1 MLNKDVK
8 VKIPSSRIKMVPK
21 GNGGPVYIY
30 YVDRYYYD
38 KKKKY
43 SSDKRI
49 IIGKKIDDEYM
60 IPNDNFLK
68 YFPERASELIS
79 DAPDIFSD
87 TLHVG
92 VMSVIDKI
100 LNDTGVG
107 TLLDSTF
114 DDSSQLIKDIISY
127 MIVEESSKYEDFPY
141 FEREHNTFTSRV
153 YSDSTVS
160 DLLRNEITPVK
171 IKFFLD
177 SWNKINS
184 DIEDV
189 YINVDATNI
198 NVTNEF
204 EGLGEYGKA
213 KDDESLPQVNITYM
227 SKAIDNTPL
236 NYSLYHGSVNDAA
249 EFKFIIR
256 DINRYGYKNVG
267 FIMDR
272 IYYSKDTYEK
282 LIKEGYSIL
291 CALKGNLDFVKNVYN
306 ECSIKL
312 KDMVTCYI
320 GEHEV
325 SGVTKKVKLN
335 ESGKKNVYGYVHMF
349 YSDKTASLERE
360 AILQSVYEYEKSLR
374 KLLDENKDLSEAD
387 LKKYSKW
394 FRFKTEP
401 STKAVYD
408 FVKKTSVIE
417 EELKKCGYFTLLSS
431 KKMEAKDALDIYSQR
446 DGVEKLFRTLKTSMD
461 FDHVG
466 VHSRKSLEAKVF
478 ITFVASIVRNEIFK
492 GTRKL
497 DSKLRKTYTV
507 PVTVKELETIEAT
520 KNSDN
525 TYYRRYVLTAK
536 QKKLLSLFELSE
548 TNIDESIS
556 KFNRNRK

>member
-8 VKIPSSRIKMVPK
+8 VKIPSSRIKTVPK

-256 DINRYGYKNVG
+256 DINRYGY
-267 FIMDR
+267 
-272 IYYSKDTYEK
+272 
-282 LIKEGYSIL
+282 
-291 CALKGNLDFVKNVYN
+291 KNVYN